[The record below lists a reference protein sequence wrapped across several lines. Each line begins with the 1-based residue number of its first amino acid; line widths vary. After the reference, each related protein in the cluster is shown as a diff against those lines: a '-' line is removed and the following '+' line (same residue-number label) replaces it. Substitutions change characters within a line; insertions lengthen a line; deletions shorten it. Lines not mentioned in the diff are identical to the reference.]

1 MTKSV
6 SYVPDEAIERDAQA
20 LLAEY
25 AHARGVT
32 IEAPIAIDD
41 IIEKHLKIGIE
52 FDNTHRLFGVPR
64 SGIGFDP
71 DILGA
76 IFFEQ
81 KRIVIDESLDPDA
94 NPAKEG
100 RYRYT
105 AAHEVGHWRLHRGLF
120 AQDPAQT
127 SLLGSNTLSVVCRIS
142 HAKARIELQAD
153 LYASCVLMPCKL
165 VFAAWD
171 KAFPDRK
178 QRVLQPPQPIDHPFV
193 EIVRFENQIPGAAFT
208 KSEDQALENFAK
220 PLAEKFLVSPIA
232 MRIRARAAAPRCATS
247 SASVRWRVN
256 PFFEDLKCQLNKRSE
271 RSLTG
276 PCSIRAISI
285 SPA

>member
-1 MTKSV
+1 MTKFV
-6 SYVPDEAIERDAQA
+6 SYVSDEAIEKDAQA

-25 AHARGVT
+25 AHARGVP

-52 FDNTHRLFGVPR
+52 FDDTHRLFGVPR

-81 KRIVIDESLDPDA
+81 KRIVIDESLDPDE

-105 AAHEVGHWRLHRGLF
+105 AAHEVGHWRLHRHLF
-120 AQDPAQT
+120 GKDPAQT
-127 SLLGSNTLSVVCRIS
+127 SMLDGNAPPSVICRTS
-142 HAKARIELQAD
+142 QAKARIELQAD
-153 LYASCVLMPCKL
+153 LYASCVLMPRKL

-171 KAFPDRK
+171 EAFPDRK
-178 QRVLQPPQPIDHPFV
+178 QRVLQPSQTIDHHFV
-193 EIVRFENQIPGAAFT
+193 ELARFELRMSGTVAF
-208 KSEDQALENFAK
+208 SESDNEALEAFAK
-220 PLAEKFLVSPIA
+220 PFAEKFLVSPIA
-232 MRIRARAAAPRCATS
+232 MRIRLEKLALLHRTVPLQRLLSDGA
-247 SASVRWRVN
+247 
-256 PFFEDLKCQLNKRSE
+256 
-271 RSLTG
+271 
-276 PCSIRAISI
+276 
-285 SPA
+285 

>member
-1 MTKSV
+1 MTKFV
-6 SYVPDEAIERDAQA
+6 SYVPDDAIEKDAQA

-25 AHARGVT
+25 AHARGVA

-52 FDNTHRLFGVPR
+52 FDDTHRLFGVPR

-81 KRIVIDESLDPDA
+81 KRIVIDESLDPDE

-105 AAHEVGHWRLHRGLF
+105 AAHEVGHWRLHRHLF
-120 AQDPAQT
+120 GKDPAQT
-127 SLLGSNTLSVVCRIS
+127 SLLEPNAPPSVICRTS
-142 HAKARIELQAD
+142 QTKARIELQAD
-153 LYASCVLMPCKL
+153 LYASCVLMPRKL

-171 KAFPDRK
+171 EAFPDRK
-178 QRVLQPPQPIDHPFV
+178 QRVLQPETPIDHPFV
-193 EIVRFENQIPGAAFT
+193 EIARDFDE
-208 KSEDQALENFAK
+208 SEDQALEQFAK
-220 PLAEKFLVSPIA
+220 PFAERFLVSPIA
-232 MRIRARAAAPRCATS
+232 MRIRLERLGLLHRVVPRQRLLS
-247 SASVRWRVN
+247 
-256 PFFEDLKCQLNKRSE
+256 Q
-271 RSLTG
+271 G
-276 PCSIRAISI
+276 
-285 SPA
+285 

>member
-1 MTKSV
+1 MTKFV
-6 SYVPDEAIERDAQA
+6 SYVPDEAIEKDAQA

-52 FDNTHRLFGVPR
+52 FDDTHRLFGVPR

-120 AQDPAQT
+120 GKDPAQT
-127 SLLGSNTLSVVCRIS
+127 LLLDANTPSVICRTS
-142 HAKARIELQAD
+142 QAKARIELQAD
-153 LYASCVLMPCKL
+153 LYASCVLMPRKL

-171 KAFPDRK
+171 EAFPDRK
-178 QRVLQPPQPIDHPFV
+178 QRCFNRPNRSTTPSS
-193 EIVRFENQIPGAAFT
+193 RSCASKAAFPSLPSPKAT
-208 KSEDQALENFAK
+208 IRRSNFAK
-220 PLAEKFLVSPIA
+220 PFAEKFLVSPIA
-232 MRIRARAAAPRCATS
+232 MRIRLERLGLLHRAVPLHRLLSDGA
-247 SASVRWRVN
+247 
-256 PFFEDLKCQLNKRSE
+256 
-271 RSLTG
+271 
-276 PCSIRAISI
+276 
-285 SPA
+285 

>member
-1 MTKSV
+1 
-6 SYVPDEAIERDAQA
+6 VPDEAIERDAQA

-52 FDNTHRLFGVPR
+52 FDDTHRLFGVPR

-94 NPAKEG
+94 NSTKEG

-105 AAHEVGHWRLHRGLF
+105 AAHEVGHRRQHRGLF
-120 AQDPAQT
+120 GKDPAQT
-127 SLLGSNTLSVVCRIS
+127 SKTPLGYKNITGADGKKIIAVEPKLAPIVARLFEWYARGDLSLKEAARKAHVAGPTYLEERRQGAGEHGS
-142 HAKARIELQAD
+142 HHPAQPALYGLVRMERQA
-153 LYASCVLMPCKL
+153 
-165 VFAAWD
+165 
-171 KAFPDRK
+171 
-178 QRVLQPPQPIDHPFV
+178 H
-193 EIVRFENQIPGAAFT
+193 
-208 KSEDQALENFAK
+208 
-220 PLAEKFLVSPIA
+220 
-232 MRIRARAAAPRCATS
+232 
-247 SASVRWRVN
+247 
-256 PFFEDLKCQLNKRSE
+256 
-271 RSLTG
+271 
-276 PCSIRAISI
+276 
-285 SPA
+285 